1 MRRETRGVA
10 AATLFL
16 PPSLSL
22 SLSLFLYRVS
32 SPNNV
37 RRRGASRRYY
47 PPPFIYRGSSLKK
60 RSFGVAGLWLPA
72 EEGKKKRAQS
82 AFESARRPIASRDF
96 RDRRTIAAVFFS
108 SSSSSSFNSR
118 IIVAVSDC
126 YASPLPFLDPDQ
138 GYTDRFYVVAMTMRQ
153 TTREGKLIDERER
166 KESFFLFFLSLRTLF
181 PLC

>member
-1 MRRETRGVA
+1 M
-10 AATLFL
+10 
-16 PPSLSL
+16 
-22 SLSLFLYRVS
+22 
-32 SPNNV
+32 
-37 RRRGASRRYY
+37 RRRGASRRYH
-47 PPPFIYRGSSLKK
+47 PPPFIYRGSSVKK
-60 RSFGVAGLWLPA
+60 RSSAVLWLPA

-96 RDRRTIAAVFFS
+96 RDRRTIAAVFF

-166 KESFFLFFLSLRTLF
+166 KESFFLFFLSLRMLF